1 VAQPPAVQ
9 AATAIFFCTW
19 IGLAWEPVDRQTW
32 LLENVLVVLGF
43 LILWR
48 LLRSV
53 PLSPSAILA
62 VLMFLTL
69 HTIGAHFTY
78 SMVPYDNAWISLSG
92 ESLDHWMNSQRNH
105 YDRLVHFLYGAL
117 MLLPIRE
124 LLIHHTGTK
133 GFSSWFLSF
142 NLILSTSA
150 SYELIEWA
158 AAEIF
163 GGELG
168 AAFLGMQGDEW
179 DSQRDMALA
188 ALGAVI
194 VISVSVL
201 KNQYLDRA
209 RMSST

>member
-1 VAQPPAVQ
+1 
-9 AATAIFFCTW
+9 
-19 IGLAWEPVDRQTW
+19 
-32 LLENVLVVLGF
+32 
-43 LILWR
+43 
-48 LLRSV
+48 
-53 PLSPSAILA
+53 
-62 VLMFLTL
+62 
-69 HTIGAHFTY
+69 
-78 SMVPYDNAWISLSG
+78 
-92 ESLDHWMNSQRNH
+92 
-105 YDRLVHFLYGAL
+105 

-124 LLIHHTGTK
+124 LLIHYAGIR
-133 GFSSWFLSF
+133 GFISWFLPF

-188 ALGAVI
+188 ALGAVM

-201 KNQYLDRA
+201 KNQYLDRV
-209 RMSST
+209 RMSLT